1 MNTITDLRAHLFD
14 TLKGLKDKTIDIET
28 AKAIS
33 EVAKQITDSA
43 KVEVDYARVTG
54 AEISGFIKTESTA
67 PKISGGRTVHKLRG

>member
-1 MNTITDLRAHLFD
+1 MNDITELRSHLFD
-14 TLKGLKDKTIDIET
+14 TLKGLKDKSIDIET

-54 AEISGFIKTESTA
+54 AEITGFITPEKKPAE
-67 PKISGGRTVHKLRG
+67 IGGRTVYRLRG